1 MHRIQLVPY
10 VCQCSKPETKKMHS
24 PTKLE
29 VPMVQSAS
37 AAVQQNYTIQHVRK
51 CKHYLLIGDC

>member
-1 MHRIQLVPY
+1 
-10 VCQCSKPETKKMHS
+10 MHS